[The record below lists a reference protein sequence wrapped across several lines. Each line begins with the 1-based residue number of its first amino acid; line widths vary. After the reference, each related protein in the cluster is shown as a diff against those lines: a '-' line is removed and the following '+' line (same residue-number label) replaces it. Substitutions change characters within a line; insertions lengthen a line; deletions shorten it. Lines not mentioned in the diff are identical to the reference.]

1 MLVCEK
7 CGKENAEGTSIC
19 NFCGH
24 LMLDPKEQASTKKLT
39 ADQDEEIRHH
49 WGPARYS
56 SRVHFI
62 VQDTNGADTQLTIDT
77 SNLSEIVV
85 GRRDP
90 KTNIGPTLDLTP
102 YGALDKGVSRHHAT
116 IIRKDGAL
124 HVVDNNSSNG
134 TYLNNQRLIS
144 EQPRVVR
151 HGDEIKFGSLILRV
165 AFEQEHSRP

>member
-7 CGKENAEGTSIC
+7 CGKENADDAAIC
-19 NFCGH
+19 HFCGH
-24 LMLDPKEQASTKKLT
+24 LMVDAKEQTSTKKLSNE
-39 ADQDEEIRHH
+39 QDEEIRHH

-62 VQDTNGADTQLTIDT
+62 VNANGTETQLTIDT
-77 SNLSEIVV
+77 STVNEIIV

-90 KTNIGPTLDLTP
+90 KTNTGPTLDLTP
-102 YGALDKGVSRHHAT
+102 YGALDRGVSRHHAT

-134 TYLNNQRLIS
+134 TYLNNQRLVS

-165 AFEQEHSRP
+165 AFEQEHSRS